1 MWCDVS
7 LLWPHFTTGLAET
20 QQVSSR
26 YVWKAARSNHTS
38 EWSTTRSKGRG
49 HCSVH
54 TPPGSHFPLAEFH
67 LTVGLCMCA
76 CWFSLVVSD
85 SVQPYGLWPTR
96 LLCPWDSPGK
106 NNGVGCHALL
116 RGIFLT
122 QESNPHLLWLL
133 PCRQIVYRWAT
144 REAPVQIIIF
154 QRVQQ
159 GEPKLNTVRVGAGNS
174 TQLSLQFEFNFE
186 NFEGHTSFSLQGSP
200 LSSSPK
206 KWVHLNVPY
215 WCLCQLASFWVASY
229 TQNQKPQSTMGAP
242 HQDRNKDNG
251 LP

>member
-116 RGIFLT
+116 RGIFPS
-122 QESNPHLLWLL
+122 QESNPCLLCSPALVGRL
-133 PCRQIVYRWAT
+133 FTTSAT
-144 REAPVQIIIF
+144 WEAPILGVTLRMFSPWQPLKKKIPLCNSLAF
-154 QRVQQ
+154 QVMIWYQ
-159 GEPKLNTVRVGAGNS
+159 
-174 TQLSLQFEFNFE
+174 
-186 NFEGHTSFSLQGSP
+186 
-200 LSSSPK
+200 
-206 KWVHLNVPY
+206 
-215 WCLCQLASFWVASY
+215 
-229 TQNQKPQSTMGAP
+229 
-242 HQDRNKDNG
+242 
-251 LP
+251 